1 MNKIIGYGFATVLTV
16 LLSLQSVRFELK
28 YSVKEG
34 INIDFRVT
42 EVNESVALAYI
53 VLISGLLGVGAA
65 DNPRFNINFLIQLLT
80 KYRKDK

>member
-65 DNPRFNINFLIQLLT
+65 NNPRFNINFLIQLLT
-80 KYRKDK
+80 KYKKDK

>member
-1 MNKIIGYGFATVLTV
+1 MKKIISYGFATVLTV

-34 INIDFRVT
+34 INITFQIT
-42 EVNESVALAYI
+42 EVNESVTLAYI
-53 VLISGLLGVGAA
+53 VLISGLLGVGAVN
-65 DNPRFNINFLIQLLT
+65 NPRFNINFLIQLLT

>member
-65 DNPRFNINFLIQLLT
+65 NNPRFNINFLIQLLT